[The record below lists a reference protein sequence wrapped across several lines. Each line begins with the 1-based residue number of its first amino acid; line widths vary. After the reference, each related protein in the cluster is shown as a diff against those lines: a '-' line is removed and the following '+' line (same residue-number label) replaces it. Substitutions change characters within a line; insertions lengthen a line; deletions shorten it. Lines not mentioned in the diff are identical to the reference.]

1 MNKLY
6 LITGSSSGIGYAISK
21 SLLEEGNRVIGCSR
35 HPSKKIKGL
44 LSEFPENFFFEQKDL
59 SKDINELSE
68 WIKNASSKHGR
79 FSGFV
84 HSAGI
89 QNIKPLKYTSHDEV
103 KEIFNVNLFSALA
116 ISKGISD
123 KRVVDKKASIVFISS
138 IASTKGSAGIVS
150 YSSSKAA
157 LNGAMRSLAAELAPQ
172 DIRVNSILPGFVD
185 TEMTQKWNKIYNE
198 EYIENISN
206 SYPFG
211 IGAPEDIKDLA
222 LFLLDDSKSQWI
234 TGSEF
239 EINGGANLA
248 Q

>member
-1 MNKLY
+1 
-6 LITGSSSGIGYAISK
+6 
-21 SLLEEGNRVIGCSR
+21 
-35 HPSKKIKGL
+35 
-44 LSEFPENFFFEQKDL
+44 
-59 SKDINELSE
+59 
-68 WIKNASSKHGR
+68 
-79 FSGFV
+79 
-84 HSAGI
+84 
-89 QNIKPLKYTSHDEV
+89 
-103 KEIFNVNLFSALA
+103 
-116 ISKGISD
+116 
-123 KRVVDKKASIVFISS
+123 
-138 IASTKGSAGIVS
+138 
-150 YSSSKAA
+150 
-157 LNGAMRSLAAELAPQ
+157 MRSLAAELAPQ